1 MITKMKK
8 LSFLIHSKE
17 YDRFLEQLRSLGV
30 VHVIQKQQGAVQ
42 DHALQDDINL
52 LGQCK
57 NALKVLEPL
66 AEHAVDDT
74 LGTVL
79 NVSLDDDSNLRKYCN
94 DTARTV
100 PNVSSPM
107 STVEKVLERYDILEA
122 DKLVQEQT
130 LQALNRDRA
139 QIEPWGNF
147 EPSNVERLEKAGYKL
162 RFYTCPLRAYKA
174 EWEQEYGAIEIMR
187 DKQKVNFVTLT
198 HTGTHVDIDAERVHL
213 PAMSLASVQADID
226 KTQAAIDAI
235 PKKMVQLAHVGVPVL
250 QDAVKELD
258 NKIDFGRVKLT
269 GEHLAADTL
278 LLLEGWIPA
287 DKVDE
292 VSRELDM
299 KGVFFD
305 VEDPTPDDDIP
316 IQLSN
321 NKFAKLF
328 EPLTKL
334 YMLPTYQELDLT
346 LFFAPFFM
354 LFFGLCLGD
363 TGYGLL
369 MIVALPIFTKLFQ
382 LINPNFSKWLVVLFG
397 ASTMLCGLLSG
408 TFFGFN
414 MYDLDIPFV
423 QKMKEFLYT
432 DNTTMFTVSLCIG
445 VVQILFGMVIKA
457 VNLSIQCGV
466 KYALSTIGWLV
477 LIITVG
483 VSVLAGL
490 EFSNPVVMGVLIAA
504 AVLIFLFNSPGK
516 NPLLNIG
523 LGLWDAY
530 NMATGLLGDVLSYVR
545 LFALGL
551 SGGIL
556 ANVFNSMAVG
566 MAPDNPVAGF
576 IVMALIFVIGHALNI
591 FMNIL
596 GAIVHPMRLT
606 FVEFF
611 KNAGYTGGGEEYK
624 PFRVNG

>member
-8 LSFLIHSKE
+8 LSFLIHGKE
-17 YDRFLEQLRSLGV
+17 YDGFLEHLRSLGV
-30 VHVIQKQQGAVQ
+30 VHVIRKQQGAIQ
-42 DHALQDDINL
+42 NEALQEDLTL
-52 LGQCK
+52 LSQCK
-57 NALKVLEPL
+57 NALKELERAIGDRPL
-66 AEHAVDDT
+66 LHISENEQK
-74 LGTVL
+74 G
-79 NVSLDDDSNLRKYCN
+79 S
-94 DTARTV
+94 V
-100 PNVSSPM
+100 PNCTPA
-107 STVEKVLERYDILEA
+107 EVLERFDNLEA
-122 DKLVQEQT
+122 DKVLQEQT

-139 QIEPWGNF
+139 QLLPWGDF
-147 EPSNVERLEKAGYKL
+147 EPSKVERLTAAGYQI
-162 RFYTCPLRAYKA
+162 RFYTCPLRAFND
-174 EWEQEYGAIEIMR
+174 EWVSKYGVIEIER
-187 DKQKVNFVTLT
+187 DKQKVNFVTVT
-198 HTGTHVDIDAERVHL
+198 HTDVVPDIDAELVQL
-213 PAMSLASVQADID
+213 PHMSLSALEADIA
-226 KTQAAIDAI
+226 KTKAAIDAI
-235 PKKMVQLAHVGVPVL
+235 PAKLAQLAQVGIPVL
-250 QDAVKELD
+250 EKAVKELE
-258 NKIDFGRVKLT
+258 NNIDFSRVRLT
-269 GEHLAADTL
+269 GEKLAADSL
-278 LLLEGWIPA
+278 MLLEGWIPA
-287 DKVDE
+287 AQVDE
-292 VSRELDM
+292 VSMALDM

-305 VEDPTPDDDIP
+305 VEDPQPDDDIP

-423 QKMKEFLYT
+423 QKMKGILYT
-432 DNTTMFTVSLCIG
+432 DNSTMFTVSLCIG
-445 VVQILFGMVIKA
+445 VVQILFGMGIKA
-457 VNLSIQCGV
+457 VNLAIQCGF

-477 LIITVG
+477 LLITVG
-483 VSVLAGL
+483 VSALVGL
-490 EFSNPVVMGVLIAA
+490 EFSNPVVMGILIVA

-523 LGLWDAY
+523 LGLWDTY

-566 MAPDNPVAGF
+566 MAPDNKVAGF
-576 IVMALIFVIGHALNI
+576 IVMVLIFVIGHALNI

-611 KNAGYTGGGEEYK
+611 KNSGYTGGGTEYK
-624 PFRVNG
+624 PFKITN

>member
-8 LSFLIHSKE
+8 LTFLIHNKE
-17 YDRFLEQLRSLGV
+17 YDQFLEQLRSLGV
-30 VHVIQKQQGAVQ
+30 VHVIQKQQGSVQ
-42 DHALQDDINL
+42 DSALQEDIAL
-52 LGQCK
+52 LGRCK
-57 NALKVLEPL
+57 NALRDLEAYANQNQDAAKEYGNEAL
-66 AEHAVDDT
+66 KNFAFDT
-74 LGTVL
+74 P
-79 NVSLDDDSNLRKYCN
+79 
-94 DTARTV
+94 A
-100 PNVSSPM
+100 
-107 STVEKVLERYDILEA
+107 KVLERFDILEA
-122 DKLVQEQT
+122 EKVVQDQV

-139 QIEPWGNF
+139 QLLPWGDF
-147 EPSNVERLEKAGYKL
+147 DPKSVERLQEAGYTV
-162 RFYTCPLRAYKA
+162 RFYSCPLRAFRD
-174 EWEQEYGAIEIMR
+174 EWTDKYGAIEILS
-187 DKQKVNFVTLT
+187 DKQKVNFVTVT
-198 HTGTHVDIDAERVHL
+198 HADVVPDIDAEQVHL
-213 PAMSLASVQADID
+213 PELSLSSIEADIA
-226 KTQAAIDAI
+226 KTHKAIEAI
-235 PKKMVQLAHVGVPVL
+235 PQKMAQLAEWGVPVL
-250 QDAVKELD
+250 KKAEEELD
-258 NKIDFGRVKLT
+258 SAIDFSRVKLS
-269 GEHLAADTL
+269 GEKVAADSL
-278 LLLEGWIPA
+278 LLLEGWAPA
-287 DKVDE
+287 AQIDE
-292 VSRELDM
+292 TCRALDL
-299 KGVFFD
+299 KGVFYD
-305 VEDPTPDDDIP
+305 VSDPTPDDEIP

-369 MIVALPIFTKLFQ
+369 MILALPIFTKLFQ

-423 QKMKEFLYT
+423 QTMKGILYT
-432 DNTTMFTVSLCIG
+432 DNSTMFTVSLCIG
-445 VVQILFGMVIKA
+445 VVQILFGMGIKA
-457 VNLSIQCGV
+457 VNLAIQCGF

-477 LIITVG
+477 LLITIG
-483 VSVLAGL
+483 VAVLAGL
-490 EFSNPVVMGVLIAA
+490 DFKSPVIMGILIVAG
-504 AVLIFLFNSPGK
+504 VLIFLFNSPGK

-523 LGLWDAY
+523 LGLWDTY

-566 MAPDNPVAGF
+566 MKPDNPVVGF
-576 IVMALIFVIGHALNI
+576 IVMVLIFVIGHALNI

-611 KNAGYTGGGEEYK
+611 KNAGYTGGGVEYR
-624 PFRVNG
+624 PFRATQ

>member
-8 LSFLIHSKE
+8 LTFLIHNGE
-17 YDRFLEQLRSLGV
+17 YEGFLEQLRSLGV

-42 DHALQDDINL
+42 DSALQEDINL
-52 LGQCK
+52 LARCK
-57 NALKVLEPL
+57 NALVQ
-66 AEHAVDDT
+66 
-74 LGTVL
+74 LGTVPFCT
-79 NVSLDDDSNLRKYCN
+79 VS
-94 DTARTV
+94 DTESQNGTEAGETVQNGTV
-100 PNVSSPM
+100 PNC
-107 STVEKVLERYDILEA
+107 TAEKVLEQYDILEA
-122 DKLVQEQT
+122 EKVVQDQV
-130 LQALNRDRA
+130 LQVLNRDRA
-139 QIEPWGNF
+139 QLLPWGDFNP
-147 EPSNVERLEKAGYKL
+147 EDVERLADAGYKM
-162 RFYTCPLRAYKA
+162 RFYSCPLRAFRD
-174 EWEQEYGAIEIMR
+174 EWVQEYGVIEILR
-187 DKQKVNFVTLT
+187 DKQKVNFITLT
-198 HTGTHVDIDAERVHL
+198 HADVVPDIDAEQVHL
-213 PAMSLASVQADID
+213 PHMSLSAID
-226 KTQAAIDAI
+226 KDIEKTQKAIDAI
-235 PKKMVQLAHVGVPVL
+235 PVKKAQLAAQGVPVL
-250 QDAVKELD
+250 QKAIAELD
-258 NKIDFGRVKLT
+258 SKIDFSRVRLT
-269 GEHLAADTL
+269 GQKLADDHL
-278 LLLEGWIPA
+278 LLLEGWAPA
-287 DKVDE
+287 AQIDE
-292 VSRELDM
+292 TCRALDM
-299 KGVFFD
+299 KGVFYD
-305 VEDPTPDDDIP
+305 VSDPTPDDDIP

-414 MYDLDIPFV
+414 MYDLDIPFI
-423 QKMKEFLYT
+423 QKMKGILYT
-432 DNTTMFTVSLCIG
+432 DNSTMFTVSLCIG
-445 VVQILFGMVIKA
+445 VVQILFGMGIKA
-457 VNLSIQCGV
+457 VNLAIQCGF
-466 KYALSTIGWLV
+466 KYALSTIGWLM
-477 LIITVG
+477 LLITVG
-483 VSVLAGL
+483 VAALAGL
-490 EFSNPVVMGVLIAA
+490 DFKSPVVMGILIVA

-523 LGLWDAY
+523 LGLWDTY

-566 MAPDNPVAGF
+566 MKPDNPVVGF
-576 IVMALIFVIGHALNI
+576 IVMVLIFVIGHALNI

-611 KNAGYTGGGEEYK
+611 KNAGYAGGGVEYR
-624 PFRVNG
+624 PFRTIEN

>member
-17 YDRFLEQLRSLGV
+17 YDQFLEHLRSLGV
-30 VHVIQKQQGAVQ
+30 VHVIQKQAGTVQ
-42 DHALQDDINL
+42 DSALQEDIAL
-52 LGQCK
+52 LGRCR
-57 NALKVLEPL
+57 NALKVLETVP
-66 AEHAVDDT
+66 
-74 LGTVL
+74 LGTVPFGT
-79 NVSLDDDSNLRKYCN
+79 VSEMVPNG
-94 DTARTV
+94 TV
-100 PNVSSPM
+100 PNGIDSA
-107 STVEKVLERYDILEA
+107 EKVLEQFDALEA
-122 DKLVQEQT
+122 EKAQLEQRVQT
-130 LQALNRDRA
+130 LNRDRA
-139 QIEPWGNF
+139 QLLPWGDF
-147 EPSNVERLEKAGYKL
+147 SPASVERLAQAGYKM
-162 RFYTCPLRAYKA
+162 RFYTCPLRAYKE
-174 EWEQEYGAIEIMR
+174 EWAQEYGVIEIER

-198 HTGTHVDIDAERVHL
+198 HTDVVPDIDAEQVHL
-213 PAMSLASVQADID
+213 PHMSLSAVENDFA

-235 PKKMVQLAHVGVPVL
+235 PTKLAQLAEVGVPVL
-250 QDAVKELD
+250 EKAVRELE
-258 NKIDFGRVKLT
+258 NNIDFGRVKLT
-269 GEHLAADTL
+269 GEKVAADTL

-287 DKVDE
+287 DKVED
-292 VSRELDM
+292 VSRELDI

-305 VEDPTPDDDIP
+305 VDDPTPDDDIP

-334 YMLPTYQELDLT
+334 YMLPSYEELDLT

-423 QKMKEFLYT
+423 QKMKSLLYT
-432 DNTTMFTVSLCIG
+432 DNSTMFTVSLCIG
-445 VVQILFGMVIKA
+445 VVQILFGMGIKA
-457 VNLSIQCGV
+457 VNLAIQCGF
-466 KYALSTIGWLV
+466 KYALSTIGWLI
-477 LIITVG
+477 LLITVG
-483 VSVLAGL
+483 VAALAGL
-490 EFSNPVVMGVLIAA
+490 DFKSPVIMGILIVA

-523 LGLWDAY
+523 LGLWDTY

-566 MAPDNPVAGF
+566 MKPDNPVAGF
-576 IVMALIFVIGHALNI
+576 IVMVLIFVIGHALNI

-611 KNAGYTGGGEEYK
+611 KNAGYAGGGVEYK

>member
-17 YDRFLEQLRSLGV
+17 YEGFLEHLRSLGI
-30 VHVIQKQQGAVQ
+30 VHVIRKQQGTVQ
-42 DHALQDDINL
+42 NEELQEDLNL
-52 LGQCK
+52 LARCK
-57 NALKVLEPL
+57 NAIRELESSAKNEPMGSDPNGTTKGF
-66 AEHAVDDT
+66 AFDT
-74 LGTVL
+74 P
-79 NVSLDDDSNLRKYCN
+79 
-94 DTARTV
+94 A
-100 PNVSSPM
+100 
-107 STVEKVLERYDILEA
+107 KVLERFDILEA
-122 DKLVQEQT
+122 DKVVQEQT
-130 LQALNRDRA
+130 LQALSRDRA
-139 QIEPWGNF
+139 QLLPWGDF
-147 EPSNVERLEKAGYKL
+147 EPSKVERLAAAGYNIG
-162 RFYTCPLRAYKA
+162 FYTCPLRAFKD
-174 EWEQEYGAIEIMR
+174 EWTDKYGVVEIER
-187 DKQKVNFVTLT
+187 DKQKVNFVTVT
-198 HTGTHVDIDAERVHL
+198 HSDVVPDIDAEQVHL
-213 PAMSLASVQADID
+213 PHMSLSAVESDIA
-226 KTQAAIDAI
+226 KTKAAIDAI
-235 PKKMVQLAHVGVPVL
+235 PAKLAQLAQVGIPVL
-250 QDAVKELD
+250 EKAVKELE
-258 NKIDFGRVKLT
+258 NNIDFGRVRLT
-269 GEHLAADTL
+269 GEKLAADSL
-278 LLLEGWIPA
+278 ILLEGWIPA
-287 DKVDE
+287 ADVDE
-292 VSRELDM
+292 VSKALDM

-305 VEDPTPDDDIP
+305 VEDPQPDDDIP

-423 QKMKEFLYT
+423 QKMKEILYT
-432 DNTTMFTVSLCIG
+432 DNSTMFTVSLCIG
-445 VVQILFGMVIKA
+445 VVQILFGMAIKA

-466 KYALSTIGWLV
+466 KYALGTIGWLV
-477 LIITVG
+477 LLITVG
-483 VSVLAGL
+483 VSVLAGF
-490 EFSNPVVMGVLIAA
+490 EFSNPVVMGILIAA

-523 LGLWDAY
+523 LGLWDTY

-566 MAPDNPVAGF
+566 MAPDNKVAGF
-576 IVMALIFVIGHALNI
+576 IVMVLIFVIGHALNI

-611 KNAGYTGGGEEYK
+611 KNSGYTGGGTEYK
-624 PFRVNG
+624 PFKITN

>member
-8 LSFLIHSKE
+8 LTFLIHNGE
-17 YDRFLEQLRSLGV
+17 YEQFLEQLRALGV
-30 VHVIQKQQGAVQ
+30 VHVIQKQQGTVQ
-42 DHALQDDINL
+42 DAALQEDIAL
-52 LGQCK
+52 LGRCK
-57 NALKVLEPL
+57 NALKDLEAYANQNQDAAKEYGNDAL
-66 AEHAVDDT
+66 KNFAFDT
-74 LGTVL
+74 P
-79 NVSLDDDSNLRKYCN
+79 
-94 DTARTV
+94 A
-100 PNVSSPM
+100 
-107 STVEKVLERYDILEA
+107 KVLERFDILEA
-122 DKLVQEQT
+122 EKVVQDQV
-130 LQALNRDRA
+130 LQVLNRDRA
-139 QIEPWGNF
+139 QLLPWGDFNP
-147 EPSNVERLEKAGYKL
+147 EDVERLADAGYKM
-162 RFYTCPLRAYKA
+162 RFYSCPLRAFRD
-174 EWEQEYGAIEIMR
+174 EWVQEYGVIEILR
-187 DKQKVNFVTLT
+187 DKQKVNFITLT
-198 HTGTHVDIDAERVHL
+198 HADVVPDIDAEQVHL
-213 PAMSLASVQADID
+213 PQMSLSAID
-226 KTQAAIDAI
+226 KDIEKTQKAIDAI
-235 PKKMVQLAHVGVPVL
+235 PVKKAQLAAQGVPVL
-250 QDAVKELD
+250 QKAIAELD
-258 NKIDFGRVKLT
+258 SKIDFSRVRLT
-269 GEHLAADTL
+269 GQKLADDHL
-278 LLLEGWIPA
+278 LLLEGWAPA
-287 DKVDE
+287 AQIDE
-292 VSRELDM
+292 TCRALDM
-299 KGVFFD
+299 RGVFYD
-305 VEDPTPDDDIP
+305 VSDPTPEDDIP

-414 MYDLDIPFV
+414 MYDLDIPFI
-423 QKMKEFLYT
+423 QKMKGLLYT
-432 DNTTMFTVSLCIG
+432 DNSTMFAVSLCIG
-445 VVQILFGMVIKA
+445 VVQILFGMGIKA
-457 VNLSIQCGV
+457 VNLAIQCGF
-466 KYALSTIGWLV
+466 KYALSTIGWLM
-477 LIITVG
+477 LLITVG
-483 VSVLAGL
+483 VSALAGL
-490 EFSNPVVMGVLIAA
+490 DFKSPVVMGILIVA

-523 LGLWDAY
+523 LGLWDTY

-566 MAPDNPVAGF
+566 MKPDNPVVGF
-576 IVMALIFVIGHALNI
+576 IVMVLIFVIGHALNI

-611 KNAGYTGGGEEYK
+611 KNAGYAGGGMEYR
-624 PFRVNG
+624 PFRTISN

>member
-17 YDRFLEQLRSLGV
+17 YEGFLEHLRSLGV

-42 DHALQDDINL
+42 NEALQEDIVL
-52 LGQCK
+52 LSRFK
-57 NALKVLEPL
+57 NALRVFEPL
-66 AEHAVDDT
+66 AANGD
-74 LGTVL
+74 G
-79 NVSLDDDSNLRKYCN
+79 SLWQVPDSETNSDLSICQKE
-94 DTARTV
+94 
-100 PNVSSPM
+100 PSPM
-107 STVEKVLERYDILEA
+107 AVLERFDILEA
-122 DKLVQEQT
+122 EKVVQEQT
-130 LQALNRDRA
+130 LQALSRDRA
-139 QIEPWGNF
+139 QLMPWGDF
-147 EPSNVERLEKAGYKL
+147 EPSKVERLNAAGYQI
-162 RFYTCPLRAYKA
+162 RFYTCPLRAFKD
-174 EWEQEYGAIEIMR
+174 EWTSKYGVIEIER

-198 HTGTHVDIDAERVHL
+198 HTDVVPDIDAELVQL
-213 PAMSLASVQADID
+213 PHMSLSAVEADIA
-226 KTQAAIDAI
+226 KTKAAIDAI
-235 PKKMVQLAHVGVPVL
+235 PAKLTQLAHVGIPIL
-250 QDAVKELD
+250 EKAVKELE
-258 NKIDFGRVKLT
+258 NNIDFGRVRLT
-269 GEHLAADTL
+269 GEKLAADSL
-278 LLLEGWIPA
+278 MLLEGWIPA
-287 DKVDE
+287 ADVDE
-292 VSRELDM
+292 VSKALDL

-305 VEDPTPDDDIP
+305 VDDPQPDDDIP

-408 TFFGFN
+408 TFFVFN

-423 QKMKEFLYT
+423 QKMKGILYT
-432 DNTTMFTVSLCIG
+432 DNSTMFTVSLCIG
-445 VVQILFGMVIKA
+445 VVQILFGMAIKA

-466 KYALSTIGWLV
+466 KYALGTIGWLV
-477 LIITVG
+477 LLITVG

-490 EFSNPVVMGVLIAA
+490 EFSNPVVMGILIAA

-523 LGLWDAY
+523 LGLWDTY

-576 IVMALIFVIGHALNI
+576 IVMVLIFVIGHALNI

-611 KNAGYTGGGEEYK
+611 KNSGYTGGGTEYK
-624 PFRVNG
+624 PFKAIEN

>member
-17 YDRFLEQLRSLGV
+17 YEGFLEHLRSLGI
-30 VHVIQKQQGAVQ
+30 VHVIRKQQGTVQ
-42 DHALQDDINL
+42 NEELQEDLNL
-52 LGQCK
+52 LARCK
-57 NALKVLEPL
+57 NAIRELESSAKNEPMGSDPNGTTKGF
-66 AEHAVDDT
+66 AFDT
-74 LGTVL
+74 P
-79 NVSLDDDSNLRKYCN
+79 
-94 DTARTV
+94 A
-100 PNVSSPM
+100 
-107 STVEKVLERYDILEA
+107 KVLERFDILEA
-122 DKLVQEQT
+122 DKVVQEQT
-130 LQALNRDRA
+130 LQALSRDRA
-139 QIEPWGNF
+139 QLLPWGDF
-147 EPSNVERLEKAGYKL
+147 EPSKVERLAAAGYNIG
-162 RFYTCPLRAYKA
+162 FYTCPLRAFKD
-174 EWEQEYGAIEIMR
+174 EWTDKYGVIEIER
-187 DKQKVNFVTLT
+187 DKQKVNFVTVT
-198 HTGTHVDIDAERVHL
+198 HSDVVPDIDAEQVHL
-213 PAMSLASVQADID
+213 PHMSLSAVESDIA
-226 KTQAAIDAI
+226 KTKAAIDAI
-235 PKKMVQLAHVGVPVL
+235 PAKLAQLAQVGIPVL
-250 QDAVKELD
+250 EKAVKELE
-258 NKIDFGRVKLT
+258 NNIDFGRVRLT
-269 GEHLAADTL
+269 GEKLAADSL
-278 LLLEGWIPA
+278 ILLEGWIPA
-287 DKVDE
+287 ADVDE
-292 VSRELDM
+292 VSKALDM

-305 VEDPTPDDDIP
+305 VEDPQPDDDIP

-328 EPLTKL
+328 EQLTKI

-423 QKMKEFLYT
+423 QKMKEILYT
-432 DNTTMFTVSLCIG
+432 DNSTMFTVSLCIG
-445 VVQILFGMVIKA
+445 VVQILFGMAIKA

-466 KYALSTIGWLV
+466 KYALGTIGWLV
-477 LIITVG
+477 LLITVG

-490 EFSNPVVMGVLIAA
+490 EFSNPVVMGILIAA

-523 LGLWDAY
+523 LGLWDTY

-566 MAPDNPVAGF
+566 MAPDNKVAGF
-576 IVMALIFVIGHALNI
+576 IVMVLIFVIGHALNI

-611 KNAGYTGGGEEYK
+611 KNSGYTGGGTEYK
-624 PFRVNG
+624 PFKITN

>member
-8 LSFLIHSKE
+8 LVFLVHSKE
-17 YDRFLEQLRSLGV
+17 YDMFLEHLRSLGV
-30 VHVIQKQQGAVQ
+30 VHVSQKQQGALQ
-42 DHALQDDINL
+42 DPALQDDINEL
-52 LGQCK
+52 NRLK
-57 NALKVLEPL
+57 AALKELEPFVGHPE
-66 AEHAVDDT
+66 AAKYGDSFKGFVFDT
-74 LGTVL
+74 
-79 NVSLDDDSNLRKYCN
+79 S
-94 DTARTV
+94 A
-100 PNVSSPM
+100 
-107 STVEKVLERYDILEA
+107 KVMERFEIINA

-139 QIEPWGNF
+139 QLLPWGDF
-147 EPSNVERLEKAGYKL
+147 DPHQVDRLTEAGYVM
-162 RFYTCPLRAYKA
+162 RFYTCPLRAFNP
-174 EWEQEYGAIEIMR
+174 EWTDKYGVVEILR
-187 DKQKVNFVTLT
+187 DKQKVNFITLT
-198 HTGTHVDIDAERVHL
+198 HTDVVPDIDAEQVHL
-213 PAMSLASVQADID
+213 PAMSLGRVEEEIA
-226 KTQAAIDAI
+226 KTQAVIESFPI
-235 PKKMVQLAHVGVPVL
+235 KMMHLAMVGVPVL
-250 QDAVKELD
+250 EKSIAELES
-258 NKIDFGRVKLT
+258 KIDFSRVRLT
-269 GEHLAADTL
+269 GESVAADSL
-278 LLLEGWIPA
+278 MLLEGWAPA
-287 DKVDE
+287 AQVADISKA
-292 VSRELDM
+292 LDI
-299 KGVFFD
+299 KGVFYE
-305 VEDPTPDDDIP
+305 VEDPQPDDDIP

-328 EPLTKL
+328 EPLTRL

-423 QKMKEFLYT
+423 QKMKEILYT
-432 DNTTMFTVSLCIG
+432 DNSTMFTVSLCIG
-445 VVQILFGMVIKA
+445 VVQILFGMGIKA
-457 VNLSIQCGV
+457 VNLSIQCGF
-466 KYALSTIGWLV
+466 KYALSTVGWLI
-477 LIITVG
+477 LLITVG
-483 VSVLAGL
+483 VSVLAGID
-490 EFSNPVVMGVLIAA
+490 FSNPVVMGLLIIAA
-504 AVLIFLFNSPGK
+504 VMIFLLNSPGK

-523 LGLWDAY
+523 LGLWDTY

-566 MAPDNPVAGF
+566 MKPDNPVAGF
-576 IVMALIFVIGHALNI
+576 IVMVLIFAIGHALNI

-611 KNAGYTGGGEEYK
+611 KNSGYTGGGTEYK
-624 PFRVNG
+624 PFKAIEN

>member
-17 YDRFLEQLRSLGV
+17 YEPFLEQLRALGV
-30 VHVIQKQQGAVQ
+30 VHVIRKQQGSVQ
-42 DHALQDDINL
+42 DAALQEDINL
-52 LGQCK
+52 LSRCK
-57 NALKVLEPL
+57 NALKTLEPL
-66 AEHAVDDT
+66 SDRAIGDAIGDCPLLHEENSE
-74 LGTVL
+74 L
-79 NVSLDDDSNLRKYCN
+79 
-94 DTARTV
+94 
-100 PNVSSPM
+100 
-107 STVEKVLERYDILEA
+107 VEKSGMCKRGLSPIALLERFDILEA
-122 DKLVQEQT
+122 EKVVQEQT

-139 QIEPWGNF
+139 QLEPWGDF
-147 EPSNVERLEKAGYKL
+147 DPHSVERLAAAGYKI
-162 RFYTCPLRAYKA
+162 RFYSCPLRAFND
-174 EWEQEYGAIEIMR
+174 EWTQKYGVVEILR
-187 DKQKVNFVTLT
+187 DKQKVNFITLT
-198 HTGTHVDIDAERVHL
+198 HTDVVPDIDAEQVQL
-213 PAMSLASVQADID
+213 PAMSLSAVDNDIA
-226 KTQAAIDAI
+226 KTKAAIDAI
-235 PKKMVQLAHVGVPVL
+235 PVKMAQLAKEGVPLL
-250 QDAVKELD
+250 QNAVKDLD
-258 NKIDFGRVKLT
+258 NKIDFGCVKLT

-278 LLLEGWIPA
+278 LLLEGWVPA
-287 DKVDE
+287 DKVE
-292 VSRELDM
+292 QVSGQLDI

-305 VEDPTPDDDIP
+305 VDDPTPDDDIP
-316 IQLSN
+316 IQLKN
-321 NKFAKLF
+321 NRFAKLF

-414 MYDLDIPFV
+414 MYDLDIPFI
-423 QKMKEFLYT
+423 QKMKGILYT
-432 DNTTMFTVSLCIG
+432 DNSTMFTVSLCIG
-445 VVQILFGMVIKA
+445 VVQILFGMGIKA
-457 VNLSIQCGV
+457 FNLTIQCGF

-477 LIITVG
+477 LLITVG
-483 VSVLAGL
+483 VSVLAGIP
-490 EFSNPVVMGVLIAA
+490 FGNPVVMGILIVAA
-504 AVLIFLFNSPGK
+504 ILIFLFNSPGK

-523 LGLWDAY
+523 LGLWDTY

-566 MAPDNPVAGF
+566 MKPDNPVAGF
-576 IVMALIFVIGHALNI
+576 IVMVLIFVIGHALNI

-611 KNAGYTGGGEEYK
+611 KNAGYAGGGIEYK
-624 PFRVNG
+624 PFKVNA

>member
-8 LSFLIHSKE
+8 LVFLVHSKE
-17 YDRFLEQLRSLGV
+17 YDMFLEHLRSLGV
-30 VHVIQKQQGAVQ
+30 VHVSRKQQGALQ
-42 DHALQDDINL
+42 DPALQDDINEL
-52 LGQCK
+52 NRLK
-57 NALKVLEPL
+57 AALKELEPFVGHPE
-66 AEHAVDDT
+66 AAKYGDSFKGFVFDT
-74 LGTVL
+74 
-79 NVSLDDDSNLRKYCN
+79 S
-94 DTARTV
+94 A
-100 PNVSSPM
+100 
-107 STVEKVLERYDILEA
+107 KVMERFEIINA

-139 QIEPWGNF
+139 QLLPWGDF
-147 EPSNVERLEKAGYKL
+147 DPHQVDRLTEAGYVM
-162 RFYTCPLRAYKA
+162 RFYTCPLRAFNP
-174 EWEQEYGAIEIMR
+174 EWTDKYGVVEILR
-187 DKQKVNFVTLT
+187 DKQKVNFITLT
-198 HTGTHVDIDAERVHL
+198 HTDVVPDIDAEQVHL
-213 PAMSLASVQADID
+213 PAMSLGRVEEEIA
-226 KTQAAIDAI
+226 KTQAVIESFPI
-235 PKKMVQLAHVGVPVL
+235 KMMHLAMVGVPVL
-250 QDAVKELD
+250 EKSIAELES
-258 NKIDFGRVKLT
+258 KIDFSRVRLT
-269 GEHLAADTL
+269 GESVAADSL
-278 LLLEGWIPA
+278 MLLEGWAPA
-287 DKVDE
+287 AQVADISKA
-292 VSRELDM
+292 LDI
-299 KGVFFD
+299 KGVFYD
-305 VEDPTPDDDIP
+305 VEDPQPDDDIP

-328 EPLTKL
+328 EPLTRL

-423 QKMKEFLYT
+423 QKMKEILYT
-432 DNTTMFTVSLCIG
+432 DNSTMFTVSLCIG
-445 VVQILFGMVIKA
+445 VVQILFGMGIKA
-457 VNLSIQCGV
+457 VNLSIQCGF
-466 KYALSTIGWLV
+466 KYALSTVGWLI
-477 LIITVG
+477 LLITVG
-483 VSVLAGL
+483 VSVLAGID
-490 EFSNPVVMGVLIAA
+490 FSNPVVMGLLIIAA
-504 AVLIFLFNSPGK
+504 VMIFLLNSPGK

-523 LGLWDAY
+523 LGLWDTY

-566 MAPDNPVAGF
+566 MKPDNPVAGF
-576 IVMALIFVIGHALNI
+576 IVMVLIFAIGHALNI

-611 KNAGYTGGGEEYK
+611 KNSGYTGGGTEYK
-624 PFRVNG
+624 PFKAIEN

>member
-8 LSFLIHSKE
+8 LTFLIHNGE
-17 YDRFLEQLRSLGV
+17 YEGFLEQLRSLGV

-42 DHALQDDINL
+42 DSALQEDINL
-52 LGQCK
+52 LARYK
-57 NALKVLEPL
+57 TALKVLEGHKGDGSFCALETGSPFDEFVKR
-66 AEHAVDDT
+66 AQKEP
-74 LGTVL
+74 
-79 NVSLDDDSNLRKYCN
+79 SLLCPSKI
-94 DTARTV
+94 
-100 PNVSSPM
+100 
-107 STVEKVLERYDILEA
+107 LERFDILEA
-122 DKLVQEQT
+122 DRVVLEQT
-130 LQALNRDRA
+130 LQLLSRDRA
-139 QIEPWGNF
+139 QLLPWGDF
-147 EPSNVERLEKAGYKL
+147 EPQSVERLAKAGYKI
-162 RFYTCPLRAYKA
+162 RFYTCPLRAFKD
-174 EWEQEYGAIEIMR
+174 EWTDKYGVVEILR
-187 DKQKVNFVTLT
+187 DKQKVNFITLT
-198 HTGTHVDIDAERVHL
+198 HADDVVDIDAEQVQL
-213 PAMSLASVQADID
+213 PAMSLSAVEKELAQTQAEIGKFPAKMTQLADIG
-226 KTQAAIDAI
+226 
-235 PKKMVQLAHVGVPVL
+235 MPVL
-250 QDAVKELD
+250 EKAIAELEA
-258 NKIDFGRVKLT
+258 KIDFSRVRLT
-269 GEHLAADTL
+269 GEKLAEDHL

-287 DKVDE
+287 AQVDE
-292 VSRELDM
+292 ACQELDM
-299 KGVFFD
+299 KGVFYD
-305 VEDPTPDDDIP
+305 VSDPTPDDDIP

-423 QKMKEFLYT
+423 QKMKGILYT
-432 DNTTMFTVSLCIG
+432 DNSTMFTVSLCIG
-445 VVQILFGMVIKA
+445 VVQILFGMGIKA
-457 VNLSIQCGV
+457 VNLAIQCGF
-466 KYALSTIGWLV
+466 KYALSTIGWLI
-477 LIITVG
+477 LLITVG
-483 VSVLAGL
+483 VSAIAG
-490 EFSNPVVMGVLIAA
+490 FDFGSPVIMGILIVA
-504 AVLIFLFNSPGK
+504 AVLIFLLNSPGK

-523 LGLWDAY
+523 LGLWDTY

-566 MAPDNPVAGF
+566 MAPDNKVAGF
-576 IVMALIFVIGHALNI
+576 IVMVLIFVIGHALNI

-611 KNAGYTGGGEEYK
+611 KNSGYTGGGTEYR
-624 PFRVNG
+624 PFRTISN

>member
-8 LSFLIHSKE
+8 LTFLIHNGE
-17 YDRFLEQLRSLGV
+17 YEAFLEQLRSLGV
-30 VHVIQKQQGAVQ
+30 VHVIQKQQGAVE
-42 DHALQDDINL
+42 DPALQEDINL
-52 LGQCK
+52 LGRCK
-57 NALKVLEPL
+57 ATLKSLEPL
-66 AEHAVDDT
+66 VVEGSDVRGR
-74 LGTVL
+74 L
-79 NVSLDDDSNLRKYCN
+79 SL
-94 DTARTV
+94 
-100 PNVSSPM
+100 
-107 STVEKVLERYDILEA
+107 EKVLEQYDILESE
-122 DKLVQEQT
+122 KVVQDQV
-130 LQALNRDRA
+130 LQALSRDRA
-139 QIEPWGNF
+139 QLAPWGDF
-147 EPSNVERLEKAGYKL
+147 EPAAVERLVKAGFKVL
-162 RFYTCPLRAYKA
+162 FYTCPLRAFRD
-174 EWEQEYGAIEIMR
+174 EWVDKYGVIEIER
-187 DKQKVNFVTLT
+187 DKQKVNFVTVT
-198 HTGTHVDIDAERVHL
+198 HADVEVDIDAEQVHL
-213 PAMSLASVQADID
+213 PQMSLSSVDKDIE
-226 KTQAAIDAI
+226 KTRKAIEAI
-235 PKKMVQLAHVGVPVL
+235 PVKMAQLAAEGVPVL
-250 QDAVKELD
+250 EHAIVELE
-258 NKIDFGRVKLT
+258 NKVDFGRVKLT
-269 GEHLAADTL
+269 GEKLADDRL

-287 DKVDE
+287 SLVDKTCQA
-292 VSRELDM
+292 LDM
-299 KGVFFD
+299 KGVFYD
-305 VEDPTPDDDIP
+305 VSDPTPDDDIP

-321 NKFAKLF
+321 NRFAKLF

-363 TGYGLL
+363 MGYGLL

-397 ASTMLCGLLSG
+397 ASTMLCGTLSG

-414 MYDLDIPFV
+414 IYDLDIPFI
-423 QKMKEFLYT
+423 QTMKGLLYT
-432 DNTTMFTVSLCIG
+432 DNSTMFTVSLCIG
-445 VVQILFGMVIKA
+445 VVQILFGMGIKA
-457 VNLSIQCGV
+457 VNLSIQCGF

-477 LIITVG
+477 LLITVG
-483 VSVLAGL
+483 VSAIAG
-490 EFSNPVVMGVLIAA
+490 FDFGSPVIMGILIVS

-523 LGLWDAY
+523 LGLWDTY

-566 MAPDNPVAGF
+566 MAPDNKVAGF
-576 IVMALIFVIGHALNI
+576 IVMVLIFVIGHALNI

-611 KNAGYTGGGEEYK
+611 KNSGYTGGGTEYR
-624 PFRVNG
+624 PFRTISN

>member
-8 LSFLIHSKE
+8 LSFLIYSKE
-17 YDRFLEQLRSLGV
+17 YDRFMEQLRSLGV

-42 DHALQDDINL
+42 DSALNDDIVQ
-52 LGQCK
+52 LGRCK
-57 NALKVLEPL
+57 NALKDLMAFEGKPVGDEVMSGSGRPL
-66 AEHAVDDT
+66 TSLVFDT
-74 LGTVL
+74 
-79 NVSLDDDSNLRKYCN
+79 
-94 DTARTV
+94 TA
-100 PNVSSPM
+100 
-107 STVEKVLERYDILEA
+107 KVLERYEILEA
-122 DKLVQEQT
+122 EKVVQETT

-139 QIEPWGNF
+139 LLEPWGDF
-147 EPSNVERLEKAGYKL
+147 EPHSLERLEQAGYKI
-162 RFYTCPLRAYKA
+162 RFYTCPLRAYND
-174 EWEQEYGAIEIMR
+174 EWTGKYGVVEILR
-187 DKQKVNFVTLT
+187 DKQKVNFVTVT
-198 HTGTHVDIDAERVHL
+198 HSNIVPDIDAEQVQL
-213 PAMSLASVQADID
+213 PAVSLKSVMQDISM
-226 KTQAAIDAI
+226 TQASIDSLPVRMA
-235 PKKMVQLAHVGVPVL
+235 QLANQGVKVL
-250 QDAVKELD
+250 EREIQELESR
-258 NKIDFGRVKLT
+258 IDFGRVRLT

-287 DKVDE
+287 DKVE
-292 VSRELDM
+292 YVSRELDM

-305 VEDPTPDDDIP
+305 VESPTPDDDIP

-321 NKFAKLF
+321 NKFARLF

-382 LINPNFSKWLVVLFG
+382 LINPSFSKWLVVLFG

-423 QKMKEFLYT
+423 QKMKGILYT
-432 DNTTMFTVSLCIG
+432 DNSTMFTVSLCIG
-445 VVQILFGMVIKA
+445 VVQILFGMAIKA
-457 VNLSIQCGV
+457 VNLGIQCGF

-477 LIITVG
+477 LLITVG
-483 VSVLAGL
+483 VAAIAGL
-490 EFSNPVVMGVLIAA
+490 DFGSPVIMGILIVA

-523 LGLWDAY
+523 LGLWDTY

-566 MAPDNPVAGF
+566 MAPDNKVAGF
-576 IVMALIFVIGHALNI
+576 FVMVLIFAIGHALNI

-611 KNAGYTGGGEEYK
+611 KNAGYTGGGTAYR
-624 PFRVNG
+624 PFRTISN

>member
-8 LSFLIHSKE
+8 LTFLIHNGE
-17 YDRFLEQLRSLGV
+17 YEQFLEQLRALGV
-30 VHVIQKQQGAVQ
+30 VHVIRKQQGAVQ
-42 DHALQDDINL
+42 DSALQEDIAL
-52 LGQCK
+52 LGRCK
-57 NALKVLEPL
+57 TALRELEPLKETSHSRDGSFCVDSATQKEPSLLCEVPTKVLEQYDL
-66 AEHAVDDT
+66 IE
-74 LGTVL
+74 
-79 NVSLDDDSNLRKYCN
+79 S
-94 DTARTV
+94 
-100 PNVSSPM
+100 
-107 STVEKVLERYDILEA
+107 EKV
-122 DKLVQEQT
+122 VQDQV
-130 LQALNRDRA
+130 LQALSRDRA
-139 QIEPWGNF
+139 QLLPWGDF
-147 EPSNVERLEKAGYKL
+147 DPKSVERLQEAGYTV
-162 RFYTCPLRAYKA
+162 RFYSCPLRAFRD
-174 EWEQEYGAIEIMR
+174 EWADKYGAIEILR
-187 DKQKVNFVTLT
+187 DKQKVNFVTVT
-198 HTGTHVDIDAERVHL
+198 HADVVPDIDAEQVHL
-213 PAMSLASVQADID
+213 PEMSLSSVEADIE
-226 KTQAAIDAI
+226 KTRKAIDAI
-235 PKKMVQLAHVGVPVL
+235 PVKKAQLAAQGVPVL
-250 QDAVKELD
+250 QKAIAELD
-258 NKIDFGRVKLT
+258 SKIDFSRVRLT
-269 GEHLAADTL
+269 GEKLADDHL
-278 LLLEGWIPA
+278 LLLEGWAPA
-287 DKVDE
+287 AQIDE
-292 VSRELDM
+292 TCRALDM
-299 KGVFFD
+299 RGVFYD
-305 VEDPTPDDDIP
+305 VSDPTPDDEIP

-414 MYDLDIPFV
+414 MYNLDIPFV
-423 QKMKEFLYT
+423 QTMKGILYT
-432 DNTTMFTVSLCIG
+432 DNSTMFTVSLCIG
-445 VVQILFGMVIKA
+445 VVQILFGMGIKA
-457 VNLSIQCGV
+457 VNLAIQCGF

-477 LIITVG
+477 LLITIG
-483 VSVLAGL
+483 VVVLAGL
-490 EFSNPVVMGVLIAA
+490 DFKSPVIMGILIVAG
-504 AVLIFLFNSPGK
+504 VLIFLFNSPGK

-523 LGLWDAY
+523 LGLWDTY

-556 ANVFNSMAVG
+556 ANVFNSMAIG
-566 MAPDNPVAGF
+566 MKPDNPVAGF
-576 IVMALIFVIGHALNI
+576 IVMVLIFVIGHALNI

-611 KNAGYTGGGEEYK
+611 KNAGYAGGGVEYR
-624 PFRVNG
+624 PFRATQ

>member
-17 YDRFLEQLRSLGV
+17 YEPFLEQLRALGV
-30 VHVIQKQQGAVQ
+30 VHVIRKQQGSVQ
-42 DHALQDDINL
+42 DAALQEDINL
-52 LGQCK
+52 LSRCK
-57 NALKVLEPL
+57 NALKTLEPL
-66 AEHAVDDT
+66 SDRASGDAIGDCPLLHEENSE
-74 LGTVL
+74 L
-79 NVSLDDDSNLRKYCN
+79 
-94 DTARTV
+94 
-100 PNVSSPM
+100 
-107 STVEKVLERYDILEA
+107 VEKSGMCKRGLSPIALLERFDILEA
-122 DKLVQEQT
+122 EKVVQEQT

-139 QIEPWGNF
+139 QLEPWGDF
-147 EPSNVERLEKAGYKL
+147 DPHSVERLAAAGYKI
-162 RFYTCPLRAYKA
+162 RFYSCPLRAFND
-174 EWEQEYGAIEIMR
+174 EWTQKYGVVEILR
-187 DKQKVNFVTLT
+187 DKQKVNFITLT
-198 HTGTHVDIDAERVHL
+198 HTDVVPDIDAEQVQL
-213 PAMSLASVQADID
+213 PAMSLSAVDNDIA
-226 KTQAAIDAI
+226 KTKAAIDAI
-235 PKKMVQLAHVGVPVL
+235 PVKMAQLAKEGVPLL
-250 QDAVKELD
+250 QNAVKDLD
-258 NKIDFGRVKLT
+258 NKIDFGCVKLT

-278 LLLEGWIPA
+278 LLLEGWVPA
-287 DKVDE
+287 DKVE
-292 VSRELDM
+292 QVSGQLDI

-305 VEDPTPDDDIP
+305 VDDPTPDDDIP
-316 IQLSN
+316 IQLKN
-321 NKFAKLF
+321 NRFAKLF

-414 MYDLDIPFV
+414 MYDLDIPFI
-423 QKMKEFLYT
+423 QKMKGILYT
-432 DNTTMFTVSLCIG
+432 DNSTMFTVSLCIG
-445 VVQILFGMVIKA
+445 VVQILFGMGIKA
-457 VNLSIQCGV
+457 FNLTIQCGF

-477 LIITVG
+477 LLITVG
-483 VSVLAGL
+483 VSVLAGIP
-490 EFSNPVVMGVLIAA
+490 FGNPVVMGILIVAA
-504 AVLIFLFNSPGK
+504 ILIFLFNSPGK

-523 LGLWDAY
+523 LGLWDTY

-566 MAPDNPVAGF
+566 MKPDNPVAGF
-576 IVMALIFVIGHALNI
+576 IVMVLIFVIGHALNI

-611 KNAGYTGGGEEYK
+611 KNAGYAGGGIEYK
-624 PFRVNG
+624 PFKVNA

>member
-17 YDRFLEQLRSLGV
+17 YEGFLEHLRSLGI
-30 VHVIQKQQGAVQ
+30 VHVIRKQQGTVQ
-42 DHALQDDINL
+42 NEELQEDLNL
-52 LGQCK
+52 LARCK
-57 NALKVLEPL
+57 NAIRELESSAKNEPMGSGPNGTTKGF
-66 AEHAVDDT
+66 AFDT
-74 LGTVL
+74 P
-79 NVSLDDDSNLRKYCN
+79 
-94 DTARTV
+94 A
-100 PNVSSPM
+100 
-107 STVEKVLERYDILEA
+107 KVLERFDILEA
-122 DKLVQEQT
+122 DKVVQEQT
-130 LQALNRDRA
+130 LQALSRDRA
-139 QIEPWGNF
+139 QLLPWGDF
-147 EPSNVERLEKAGYKL
+147 EPSKVERLAAAGYNIG
-162 RFYTCPLRAYKA
+162 FYTCPLRAFKD
-174 EWEQEYGAIEIMR
+174 EWTDKYGVIEIER
-187 DKQKVNFVTLT
+187 DKQKVNFVTVT
-198 HTGTHVDIDAERVHL
+198 HTDVTVDIDAEQVHL
-213 PAMSLASVQADID
+213 PHMSLSAVESDIA
-226 KTQAAIDAI
+226 KTKAAIDAI
-235 PKKMVQLAHVGVPVL
+235 PAKLAQLAQVGIPVL
-250 QDAVKELD
+250 EKAVRELE
-258 NKIDFGRVKLT
+258 NNIDFGRVRLT
-269 GEHLAADTL
+269 GEKLAADSL
-278 LLLEGWIPA
+278 ILLEGWIPA
-287 DKVDE
+287 ADVDE
-292 VSRELDM
+292 VSKALDM

-305 VEDPTPDDDIP
+305 VEDPQPDDDIP

-423 QKMKEFLYT
+423 QKMKEILYT
-432 DNTTMFTVSLCIG
+432 DNSTMFTVSLCIG
-445 VVQILFGMVIKA
+445 VVQILFGMAIKA

-466 KYALSTIGWLV
+466 KYALGTIGWLV
-477 LIITVG
+477 LLITVG
-483 VSVLAGL
+483 VSVLAGF
-490 EFSNPVVMGVLIAA
+490 EFSNPVVMGILIAA

-523 LGLWDAY
+523 LGLWDTY

-566 MAPDNPVAGF
+566 MAPDNKVAGF
-576 IVMALIFVIGHALNI
+576 IVMVLIFVIGHALNI

-611 KNAGYTGGGEEYK
+611 KNSGYTGGGTEYK
-624 PFRVNG
+624 PFKITN

>member
-8 LSFLIHSKE
+8 LTFLIHNGE
-17 YDRFLEQLRSLGV
+17 YEGFLEHLRSLGI
-30 VHVIQKQQGAVQ
+30 VHVIQKQQGTVQ
-42 DHALQDDINL
+42 NEALQEDIVL
-52 LGQCK
+52 LSRFK
-57 NALKVLEPL
+57 NALRVFEPL
-66 AEHAVDDT
+66 AANGD
-74 LGTVL
+74 G
-79 NVSLDDDSNLRKYCN
+79 SLWQVPDSETNSDLSICQKE
-94 DTARTV
+94 
-100 PNVSSPM
+100 PSPM
-107 STVEKVLERYDILEA
+107 AVLERFDILEA
-122 DKLVQEQT
+122 DKIVQEQT
-130 LQALNRDRA
+130 LQALSRDRA
-139 QIEPWGNF
+139 LLAPWGDF
-147 EPSNVERLEKAGYKL
+147 EPSKVERLAAAGYQI
-162 RFYTCPLRAYKA
+162 RFYTCPLRAFKD
-174 EWEQEYGAIEIMR
+174 EWVPKYGVVEIER
-187 DKQKVNFVTLT
+187 DKQKVNFVTVT
-198 HTGTHVDIDAERVHL
+198 HTDVIVDIDAEQVHL
-213 PAMSLASVQADID
+213 PHMSLSAVEEDIA
-226 KTQAAIDAI
+226 KTKAAIDAI
-235 PKKMVQLAHVGVPVL
+235 PAKLAQLAQVGIPVL
-250 QDAVKELD
+250 EKAVKELE
-258 NKIDFGRVKLT
+258 NNIDFGRVRLT
-269 GEHLAADTL
+269 GEKLAADSL

-287 DKVDE
+287 ADVDE
-292 VSRELDM
+292 VSKALDM

-305 VEDPTPDDDIP
+305 VEDPQPDDDIP

-346 LFFAPFFM
+346 LVFAPFFM

-423 QKMKEFLYT
+423 QKMKEILYT
-432 DNTTMFTVSLCIG
+432 DNSTMFTVSLCIG
-445 VVQILFGMVIKA
+445 VVQILFGMAIKA

-466 KYALSTIGWLV
+466 KYALGTIGWLV
-477 LIITVG
+477 LLITVG
-483 VSVLAGL
+483 VTVLAGL
-490 EFSNPVVMGVLIAA
+490 EFSNPVVMGILIAA

-523 LGLWDAY
+523 LGLWDTY

-576 IVMALIFVIGHALNI
+576 IVMVLIFVIGHALNI

-611 KNAGYTGGGEEYK
+611 KNSGYTGGGTEYK
-624 PFRVNG
+624 PFKAIEN

>member
-17 YDRFLEQLRSLGV
+17 YDQFLEQLRSLGV

-42 DHALQDDINL
+42 DQALQEDINL
-52 LGQCK
+52 LARYK
-57 NALKVLEPL
+57 NAIKVLETVP
-66 AEHAVDDT
+66 VGT
-74 LGTVL
+74 VPFGTVL
-79 NVSLDDDSNLRKYCN
+79 PTESEPDAVSSK
-94 DTARTV
+94 TV
-100 PNVSSPM
+100 PNG
-107 STVEKVLERYDILEA
+107 TVPTGTVLERFDNLEA
-122 DKLVQEQT
+122 EKGALEQT
-130 LQALNRDRA
+130 LQALSRDYA
-139 QIEPWGNF
+139 QLEPWGDF
-147 EPSNVERLEKAGYKL
+147 DPANVERLAEAGYVI
-162 RFYTCPLRAYKA
+162 RFYTCPLRAFND
-174 EWEQEYGAIEIMR
+174 EWTDKYGVVEIER
-187 DKQKVNFVTLT
+187 DKQKINFVTVT
-198 HTGTHVDIDAERVHL
+198 HADVVPDIDAEQVQL
-213 PAMSLASVQADID
+213 PQMSLSAVENEIA
-226 KTQAAIDAI
+226 KTKAAIDAI
-235 PKKMVQLAHVGVPVL
+235 PAKMAQLAKEGVPVL
-250 QDAVKELD
+250 EEAVKELE
-258 NKIDFGRVKLT
+258 NNIDFSRVRLT
-269 GEHLAADTL
+269 GEKLAADSL

-287 DKVDE
+287 ADVDE
-292 VSRELDM
+292 VSKALDM

-305 VEDPTPDDDIP
+305 VEDPQPNDDIP

-363 TGYGLL
+363 MGYGLL

-397 ASTMLCGLLSG
+397 ASTMLCGTLSG
-408 TFFGFN
+408 SFFGFN
-414 MYDLDIPFV
+414 LYDLDIPFV
-423 QKMKEFLYT
+423 QSMKGLLYT
-432 DNTTMFTVSLCIG
+432 DNSTMFTVSLCIG
-445 VVQILFGMVIKA
+445 VVQILFGMGIKA
-457 VNLSIQCGV
+457 VNLTIQCGF
-466 KYALSTIGWLV
+466 KYALSTVGWLV
-477 LIITVG
+477 LLITVG
-483 VSVLAGL
+483 VSALMGI
-490 EFSNPVVMGVLIAA
+490 EFSNPVITTLLIIAA
-504 AVLIFLFNSPGK
+504 VGIFLLNSPGK

-523 LGLWDAY
+523 LGLWDTY

-556 ANVFNSMAVG
+556 ANVFNSMAIG
-566 MAPDNPVAGF
+566 MKPDNPVAGF
-576 IVMALIFVIGHALNI
+576 IVMVLIFVIGHALNI

-611 KNAGYTGGGEEYK
+611 KNAGYTGGGTEYK
-624 PFRVNG
+624 PFKVTN

>member
-8 LSFLIHSKE
+8 LSFLIYSKE
-17 YDRFLEQLRSLGV
+17 YEPFLEHLRSLGV
-30 VHVIQKQQGAVQ
+30 VHVIRKQQGAVQ
-42 DHALQDDINL
+42 DEALQEDLNQLTRI
-52 LGQCK
+52 K

-66 AEHAVDDT
+66 AAQPAVEIPDDKT
-74 LGTVL
+74 KGF
-79 NVSLDDDSNLRKYCN
+79 SF
-94 DTARTV
+94 DT
-100 PNVSSPM
+100 P
-107 STVEKVLERYDILEA
+107 EKVLERFDILEA
-122 DKLVQEQT
+122 DKVVQEQA
-130 LQALNRDRA
+130 LAALNRDRA
-139 QIEPWGNF
+139 QLEPWGDF
-147 EPSNVERLEKAGYKL
+147 DPASLERLTEAGYKI
-162 RFYTCPLRAYKA
+162 RFYTCPLRAFKD
-174 EWEQEYGAIEIMR
+174 EWTDKYGVIEILR
-187 DKQKVNFVTLT
+187 DKQKVNFVTVT
-198 HTGTHVDIDAERVHL
+198 HSDVVPDIDAEQVNL
-213 PAMSLASVQADID
+213 PALALSAVEKDIENT
-226 KTQAAIDAI
+226 KATIEAI
-235 PKKMVQLAHVGVPVL
+235 PVKIAHLAAVGVPVL
-250 QDAVKELD
+250 NDALVELE
-258 NKIDFGRVKLT
+258 NRVDFGRVRLSGDKV
-269 GEHLAADTL
+269 AADSL
-278 LLLEGWIPA
+278 LLLEGWAPA
-287 DKVDE
+287 ADIDGISK
-292 VSRELDM
+292 ELDV

-305 VEDPTPDDDIP
+305 VDDPQPDDDIP

-397 ASTMLCGLLSG
+397 VSTMLCGLLSG

-432 DNTTMFTVSLCIG
+432 DNSTMFTVSLCIG
-445 VVQILFGMVIKA
+445 VVQILFGMAIKA
-457 VNLSIQCGV
+457 VNLSIQCGI
-466 KYALSTIGWLV
+466 KYAWGTIGWLV
-477 LIITVG
+477 LLITIG
-483 VSVLAGL
+483 VTVLTGL
-490 EFSNPVVMGVLIAA
+490 EFSNPVIMGILIAA

-523 LGLWDAY
+523 LGLWDTY

-556 ANVFNSMAVG
+556 ANVFNSMAIG
-566 MAPDNPVAGF
+566 MKPDNPVAGF
-576 IVMALIFVIGHALNI
+576 IVMVLIFVIGHALNI

-611 KNAGYTGGGEEYK
+611 KNAGYTGGGTEYK
-624 PFRVNG
+624 PFRKVSTN

>member
-17 YDRFLEQLRSLGV
+17 YEGFLEHLRSLGI
-30 VHVIQKQQGAVQ
+30 VHVIRKQQGTVQ
-42 DHALQDDINL
+42 NEELQEDLNL
-52 LGQCK
+52 LARCK
-57 NALKVLEPL
+57 NAIRELESSAKNEPMGSDPNGTTKGF
-66 AEHAVDDT
+66 AFDT
-74 LGTVL
+74 P
-79 NVSLDDDSNLRKYCN
+79 
-94 DTARTV
+94 A
-100 PNVSSPM
+100 
-107 STVEKVLERYDILEA
+107 KVLERFDILEA
-122 DKLVQEQT
+122 DKVVQEQT
-130 LQALNRDRA
+130 LQALSRDRA
-139 QIEPWGNF
+139 QLLPWGDF
-147 EPSNVERLEKAGYKL
+147 EPSKVERLAAAGYNIG
-162 RFYTCPLRAYKA
+162 FYTCPLRAFKD
-174 EWEQEYGAIEIMR
+174 EWTDKYGVIEIER
-187 DKQKVNFVTLT
+187 DKQKVNFVTVT
-198 HTGTHVDIDAERVHL
+198 HSDVVPDIDAEQVHL
-213 PAMSLASVQADID
+213 PHMSLSAVESDIA
-226 KTQAAIDAI
+226 KTKAAIDAI
-235 PKKMVQLAHVGVPVL
+235 PAKLAQLSQVGIPVL
-250 QDAVKELD
+250 EKAVKELE
-258 NKIDFGRVKLT
+258 NNIDFGRVRLT
-269 GEHLAADTL
+269 GEKLAADSL
-278 LLLEGWIPA
+278 ILLEGWIPA
-287 DKVDE
+287 ADVDE
-292 VSRELDM
+292 VSKALDM

-305 VEDPTPDDDIP
+305 VEDPQPDDDIP

-423 QKMKEFLYT
+423 QKMKEILYT
-432 DNTTMFTVSLCIG
+432 DNSTMFTVSLCIG
-445 VVQILFGMVIKA
+445 VVQILFGMAIKA

-466 KYALSTIGWLV
+466 KYALGTIGWLV
-477 LIITVG
+477 LLITVG
-483 VSVLAGL
+483 VSVLAGF
-490 EFSNPVVMGVLIAA
+490 EFSNPVVMGILIAA

-523 LGLWDAY
+523 LGLWDTY

-566 MAPDNPVAGF
+566 MAPDNKVAGF
-576 IVMALIFVIGHALNI
+576 IVMVLIFVIGHALNI

-611 KNAGYTGGGEEYK
+611 KNSGYTGGGTEYK
-624 PFRVNG
+624 PFKITN

>member
-8 LSFLIHSKE
+8 LTFLIHSGE
-17 YDRFLEQLRSLGV
+17 YEQFLEHLRSLGV

-42 DHALQDDINL
+42 DAALQEDIAL
-52 LGQCK
+52 LGRCK
-57 NALKVLEPL
+57 NALRDLEAYANQNQDAAKEYGNDAL
-66 AEHAVDDT
+66 KNFAFDT
-74 LGTVL
+74 P
-79 NVSLDDDSNLRKYCN
+79 
-94 DTARTV
+94 A
-100 PNVSSPM
+100 
-107 STVEKVLERYDILEA
+107 KVLERFDILEA
-122 DKLVQEQT
+122 EKVVQDQV
-130 LQALNRDRA
+130 LQVLNRDRA
-139 QIEPWGNF
+139 QLLPWGDFNP
-147 EPSNVERLEKAGYKL
+147 EDVERLEKAGYKM
-162 RFYTCPLRAYKA
+162 RFYSCPLRAFRD
-174 EWEQEYGAIEIMR
+174 EWVQEYGAIEILR

-198 HTGTHVDIDAERVHL
+198 HADVVPDIDAEQVHL
-213 PAMSLASVQADID
+213 PQMSLSSIDADID
-226 KTQAAIDAI
+226 KTRKAIDAV
-235 PKKMVQLAHVGVPVL
+235 PVKKAQLAAQGVPVL
-250 QDAVKELD
+250 EKAIAELD
-258 NKIDFGRVKLT
+258 SKIDFSRVRLT
-269 GEHLAADTL
+269 GEKLAADHL
-278 LLLEGWIPA
+278 LLLEGWAPA
-287 DKVDE
+287 AQIDE
-292 VSRELDM
+292 TCSALDM
-299 KGVFFD
+299 RGVFYD
-305 VEDPTPDDDIP
+305 VSDPTPDDDIP

-414 MYDLDIPFV
+414 MYDLDIPFI
-423 QKMKEFLYT
+423 QKMKGILYT
-432 DNTTMFTVSLCIG
+432 DNSTMFTVSLCIG
-445 VVQILFGMVIKA
+445 VVQILFGMGIKA
-457 VNLSIQCGV
+457 VNLAIQCGF

-477 LIITVG
+477 LLITIG
-483 VSVLAGL
+483 VAALAGL
-490 EFSNPVVMGVLIAA
+490 DFKSPVIMGILIVA

-523 LGLWDAY
+523 LGLWDTY

-566 MAPDNPVAGF
+566 MKPDNPVAGF
-576 IVMALIFVIGHALNI
+576 IVMVLIFVIGHALNI

-611 KNAGYTGGGEEYK
+611 KNAGYAGGGMEYK
-624 PFRVNG
+624 PFKITN

>member
-17 YDRFLEQLRSLGV
+17 YEEFLEHLRSLGI
-30 VHVIQKQQGAVQ
+30 VHVIRKQQGTVQ
-42 DHALQDDINL
+42 NEELQEDLNL
-52 LGQCK
+52 LARCK
-57 NALKVLEPL
+57 NAIRELESSAKNEPMGSDPNGTTKGF
-66 AEHAVDDT
+66 AFDT
-74 LGTVL
+74 P
-79 NVSLDDDSNLRKYCN
+79 
-94 DTARTV
+94 A
-100 PNVSSPM
+100 
-107 STVEKVLERYDILEA
+107 KVLERFDILEA
-122 DKLVQEQT
+122 DKVVQEQT
-130 LQALNRDRA
+130 LQALSRDRA
-139 QIEPWGNF
+139 QLLPWGDF
-147 EPSNVERLEKAGYKL
+147 EPSKVERLAAAGYNIG
-162 RFYTCPLRAYKA
+162 FYTCPLRAFKD
-174 EWEQEYGAIEIMR
+174 EWTDKYGVIEIER
-187 DKQKVNFVTLT
+187 DKQKVNFVTVT
-198 HTGTHVDIDAERVHL
+198 HNDVVPDIDAEQVHL
-213 PAMSLASVQADID
+213 PHMSLSAVESDIA
-226 KTQAAIDAI
+226 KTKAAIDAI
-235 PKKMVQLAHVGVPVL
+235 PAKLAQLAQVGIPVL
-250 QDAVKELD
+250 EKAVKELE
-258 NKIDFGRVKLT
+258 NNIDFGRVRLT
-269 GEHLAADTL
+269 GEKLAADSL
-278 LLLEGWIPA
+278 ILLEGWIPA
-287 DKVDE
+287 ADVDE
-292 VSRELDM
+292 VSKALDM

-305 VEDPTPDDDIP
+305 VEDPQPDDDIP

-321 NKFAKLF
+321 NKFARLF

-423 QKMKEFLYT
+423 QKMKEILYT
-432 DNTTMFTVSLCIG
+432 DNSTMFTVSLCIG
-445 VVQILFGMVIKA
+445 VVQILFGMAIKA

-466 KYALSTIGWLV
+466 KYALGTIGWLV
-477 LIITVG
+477 LLITVG
-483 VSVLAGL
+483 VSVLAGF
-490 EFSNPVVMGVLIAA
+490 EFSNPVVMGILIAA

-523 LGLWDAY
+523 LGLWDTY

-566 MAPDNPVAGF
+566 MAPDNKVAGF
-576 IVMALIFVIGHALNI
+576 IVMVLIFVIGHALNI

-611 KNAGYTGGGEEYK
+611 KNSGYTGGGTEYK
-624 PFRVNG
+624 PFKITN

>member
-8 LSFLIHSKE
+8 LFFLIHSKE
-17 YDRFLEQLRSLGV
+17 YEQFLEHLRSIGV
-30 VHVIQKQQGAVQ
+30 VHVVQKQQGAVQ
-42 DHALQDDINL
+42 NQALQDDINL
-52 LGQCK
+52 LARCK
-57 NALKVLEPL
+57 TALKVLEPL
-66 AEHAVDDT
+66 ASEGHSSD
-74 LGTVL
+74 G
-79 NVSLDDDSNLRKYCN
+79 SLCTQKEPSLPC
-94 DTARTV
+94 
-100 PNVSSPM
+100 S
-107 STVEKVLERYDILEA
+107 VEKVLEQYDILDAE
-122 DKLVQEQT
+122 KIVQEQT
-130 LQALNRDRA
+130 LQSLNRDRA
-139 QIEPWGNF
+139 QIAPWGDF
-147 EPSNVERLEKAGYKL
+147 EPSSLERLAEAGYRI
-162 RFYTCPLRAYKA
+162 RFYTCPLRAFKE
-174 EWEQEYGAIEIMR
+174 EWADRYGVVEIER
-187 DKQKVNFVTLT
+187 DKQKVNFITLT
-198 HTGTHVDIDAERVHL
+198 HTDVIPDIDAEQVQL
-213 PAMSLASVQADID
+213 PAMSLSAVDKDIA
-226 KTQAAIDAI
+226 KTKAAIDAI
-235 PKKMVQLAHVGVPVL
+235 PVKMAQLAAVGVPVL
-250 QDAVKELD
+250 KSTETELE
-258 NKIDFGRVKLT
+258 NNIDFSRVKLT
-269 GEHLAADTL
+269 GEKLAADTL

-292 VSRELDM
+292 VRSELDM

-305 VEDPTPDDDIP
+305 IEDPTPDDDIP
-316 IQLSN
+316 IQLKN
-321 NKFAKLF
+321 NRFAKLF

-334 YMLPTYQELDLT
+334 YMLPSYQELDLT
-346 LFFAPFFM
+346 LLFAPFFM

-369 MIVALPIFTKLFQ
+369 MIVALPVFTKLFQ

-423 QKMKEFLYT
+423 QKMKGLLYT
-432 DNTTMFTVSLCIG
+432 DNSTMFTVSLCIG
-445 VVQILFGMVIKA
+445 VVQILFGMGVKA
-457 VNLSIQCGV
+457 FNLAIQCGF

-477 LIITVG
+477 LLITVG
-483 VSVLAGL
+483 VSMLAGIS
-490 EFSNPVVMGVLIAA
+490 FSNPVVAGILIVA

-523 LGLWDAY
+523 LGLWDTY

-556 ANVFNSMAVG
+556 ANVFNNMAVG
-566 MAPDNPVAGF
+566 MKPDNPVAGF
-576 IVMALIFVIGHALNI
+576 IVMVLIFVIGHALNI

-611 KNAGYTGGGEEYK
+611 KNAGYTGGGMEYK
-624 PFRVNG
+624 PFRMTQ